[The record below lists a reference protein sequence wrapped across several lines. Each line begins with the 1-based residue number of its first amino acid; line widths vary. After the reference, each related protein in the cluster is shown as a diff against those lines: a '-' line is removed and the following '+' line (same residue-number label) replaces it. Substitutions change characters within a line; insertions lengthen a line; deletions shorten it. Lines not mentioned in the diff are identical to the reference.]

1 MNSPSWKKLATP
13 HALAKA
19 LALCNGLHPAECA
32 SLYIRTNPPLTYH
45 CSLTEFLQWDI
56 RAWASLGPE
65 ARHHGFWP
73 DSSPGREEL
82 KDRRKE
88 QWKNV
93 PMNPLHNLPEN
104 LLNSWPVL
112 TVFISLTHGTK
123 KIKDRRTPTNLG
135 NSYKSTQDSGAFRT
149 HWEVATARVPQL
161 HPLLLTCSWGLW
173 GNKKLENV
181 NELRFC

>member
-1 MNSPSWKKLATP
+1 MAHTLWSVL
-13 HALAKA
+13 
-19 LALCNGLHPAECA
+19 LCGSEQIHLLP
-32 SLYIRTNPPLTYH
+32 ITV
-45 CSLTEFLQWDI
+45 SLTEFLQWNL

-149 HWEVATARVPQL
+149 HWGVASPESLNCT
-161 HPLLLTCSWGLW
+161 HYCSPVCGVWGMY
-173 GNKKLENV
+173 
-181 NELRFC
+181 